1 MARVSAGNGGASHLL
16 HQRQYVLD
24 TVSRTCLR
32 AVPANH
38 SRISTPPARSANSFV
53 RPAFLSPTSQSWD
66 WAAAVSPAMP
76 CQEPDGHYFQID
88 PLIERIARDPGL
100 FTFLQNTNGQVA
112 VEIGDGRKKLEE
124 AAPGSFDL
132 IVIDAFSSDSVP
144 VHLMTREAVDLY
156 ASRLRP
162 GGIIALHISNRYV
175 QLEPVIAAI
184 VAPTDLFAL
193 TKFDSDLPAADA
205 ARGRLPSH
213 WVLLTAEADRL
224 APLGQKPGWRVSGA
238 GPPSAHGPMTTR
250 IC

>member
-1 MARVSAGNGGASHLL
+1 MSLIFADRSFFGVARVSAGNGGAAHLL
-16 HQRQYVLD
+16 HHGRYLHGQQNLPAGSSCEPQSYFHPAGPLGQLFH
-24 TVSRTCLR
+24 VSGLSFADV
-32 AVPANH
+32 AVVGLGSGSLACY
-38 SRISTPPARSANSFV
+38 A
-53 RPAFLSPTSQSWD
+53 SPGSNWTFI
-66 WAAAVSPAMP
+66 
-76 CQEPDGHYFQID
+76 EID

-144 VHLMTREAVDLY
+144 VHLITREAVDLY

-184 VAPTDLFAL
+184 VAPMDLFAL

-205 ARGRLPSH
+205 ARGILRHTGSF
-213 WVLLTAEADRL
+213 
-224 APLGQKPGWRVSGA
+224 
-238 GPPSAHGPMTTR
+238 
-250 IC
+250 